1 MAIDKGTCVLTVQWD
16 DEIGGSVFA
25 CSKCQG
31 KFKGNG
37 RTIARCPKCGAKIM
51 DCTISKRDLNG
62 YELPEVKT
70 NERTD

>member
-16 DEIGGSVFA
+16 DEIGCSVFV

-37 RTIARCPKCGAKIM
+37 RTMARCPKCGAKIT
-51 DCTISKRDLNG
+51 DCTISKSDLAG
-62 YELPEVKT
+62 HELPEVKT
-70 NERTD
+70 DECTD

>member
-16 DEIGGSVFA
+16 DEIGGSVFV

-37 RTIARCPKCGAKIM
+37 RTMARCPKCGAKIT
-51 DCTISKRDLNG
+51 DCTISKMDLNN
-62 YELPEVKT
+62 YDKSEANNK
-70 NERTD
+70 